1 MSNITEMAE
10 AIRRRRT
17 LLNFTQADIAELSG
31 VSLRTIRDMEKG
43 SGQSSLANWKKV
55 LDVLGLSFQIRAK
68 DTINA

>member
-43 SGQSSLANWKKV
+43 AGQSSLANWKKV

-68 DTINA
+68 DTTNA